1 MHTKATACPQAP
13 CARQARAKLA
23 RQPAPLPAAVPQR
36 LAGGRGSGR
45 KRQPAAAAVGG
56 LLGRLFGG
64 GSGGGGTAAAA
75 QTARQRLLQQLSSK
89 RPDKAAISAAVDELM
104 AAGALF
110 REAELGGGPWSV
122 VFTRGPLL
130 WQGPLAPRGGRVV
143 SPAGNQVG

>member
-1 MHTKATACPQAP
+1 MHLTATVCPQAP

-23 RQPAPLPAAVPQR
+23 AQPAPMPAAVPQR
-36 LAGGRGSGR
+36 LAGRCVSGFR
-45 KRQPAAAAVGG
+45 SPPAAAAIGG
-56 LLGRLFGG
+56 LLGRLLGG
-64 GSGGGGTAAAA
+64 GSGGGTAAAA
-75 QTARQRLLQQLSSK
+75 QAARQRLLQQLSSE

-104 AAGALF
+104 AAGVPF

-143 SPAGNQVG
+143 SPTGNQVG